1 MTEIGLIFL
10 QILFISII
18 FSNSFL
24 QLNKKNSI
32 NSLGLFEKTTMNL
45 ILILNIFLLIS
56 LTNRDLKFLYLI
68 FFFLTFLIF
77 LINSIKNYRVYL
89 FNIFFLF
96 LILLTFL
103 ISIDLANN
111 LFLGWD
117 AKFFWFLKLIN
128 FCSQLYWHW
137 KFALFCIIKI

>member
-10 QILFISII
+10 QVLFISII

-89 FNIFFLF
+89 FNIFFLL

-117 AKFFWFLKLIN
+117 AKFFWFLKSLN
-128 FCSQLYWHW
+128 F
-137 KFALFCIIKI
+137 